1 MATSQQPTESCDVD
15 QLPDPT
21 KTKPSSF
28 FSHPRNHQRLEL
40 SNKSDQRKSRIHTRT
55 HLPVRG
61 TNASIKRLPQIH
73 PSNQPNTASSTQ
85 NLQAPA
91 GKNGAGGSTL
101 TSAEPPNHPAAASG
115 LSRLQNR
122 WNTRDE
128 AAVAGV
134 SSTST
139 GAEEETRGGG
149 GISIADLRKPWGV
162 GKWNQRRMEHPP
174 PRREE
179 GEERRGEDSRPWN
192 SQGHC
197 AGVFYS
203 HPQARRG
210 FLLPPFWFMLP
221 AASRSLDGEGG
232 RARDGTN

>member
-101 TSAEPPNHPAAASG
+101 TSAEPPNHRQQPPDSPAYKIVGTQETKRRWLASPRP
-115 LSRLQNR
+115 RL
-122 WNTRDE
+122 
-128 AAVAGV
+128 GPK
-134 SSTST
+134 
-139 GAEEETRGGG
+139 
-149 GISIADLRKPWGV
+149 RKP
-162 GKWNQRRMEHPP
+162 
-174 PRREE
+174 
-179 GEERRGEDSRPWN
+179 GE
-192 SQGHC
+192 
-197 AGVFYS
+197 AG
-203 HPQARRG
+203 G
-210 FLLPPFWFMLP
+210 
-221 AASRSLDGEGG
+221 
-232 RARDGTN
+232 